1 MNIKEPSI
9 NKEQQ
14 DILDGL
20 ISNQKTINPKYF
32 YDHRGSKLFERIT
45 QLDEYYPTRTE
56 LTILNDYAQDIA
68 QLFEPDSLIV
78 EPGAG
83 NCTKIEYLLEAIRP
97 SIYVPQDV
105 SEEFL
110 QKSAQRLS
118 GRYPWLKVHPIIS
131 DFSDP
136 IELPESYHKY
146 EKHVFYP
153 GSTIGN
159 FEPEDAVIF
168 LKQMHKLV
176 GSRGGMLLGVDLHK
190 DNEILHAA
198 YNDEKGITAEF
209 NLNTLNHINQI
220 LEAGIDINQFEHH
233 ALYNSKQQRIEMY
246 LRSKSLQQYTILG
259 NTITFESG
267 ELIHTEH
274 SYKYTLDGIAEL
286 AQKSGFTLQKSW
298 LDEEELFSVSYLS
311 A

>member
-110 QKSAQRLS
+110 QKSAQD
-118 GRYPWLKVHPIIS
+118 YPDVTHGLKFI
-131 DFSDP
+131 
-136 IELPESYHKY
+136 
-146 EKHVFYP
+146 
-153 GSTIGN
+153 
-159 FEPEDAVIF
+159 
-168 LKQMHKLV
+168 
-176 GSRGGMLLGVDLHK
+176 
-190 DNEILHAA
+190 
-198 YNDEKGITAEF
+198 
-209 NLNTLNHINQI
+209 
-220 LEAGIDINQFEHH
+220 
-233 ALYNSKQQRIEMY
+233 
-246 LRSKSLQQYTILG
+246 RS
-259 NTITFESG
+259 
-267 ELIHTEH
+267 
-274 SYKYTLDGIAEL
+274 
-286 AQKSGFTLQKSW
+286 
-298 LDEEELFSVSYLS
+298 
-311 A
+311 